1 VSLLEIDNLSVRFRS
16 RTATTEAVRGLDLR
30 LGAGETL
37 GLVGESGSG
46 KSMAM
51 LAFLGLVDPPGEVA
65 AHGIRFNGINLLD
78 ARPAERRRI
87 IGKDIAMI
95 FQDPVMSLNPA
106 YRVGE
111 QIVESL
117 RVHARASRPAMR
129 ARAVELLASV
139 GIPEAG
145 TRFHAY
151 PHQLSGGMC
160 QRVMIAMAISCA
172 PKLLIADEPTTA
184 LDVTVQAQIMA
195 LLSRLREQHR
205 MAMILISHNL
215 AVVSQMAER
224 VAVMYAGEIVET
236 APARKLFARPR
247 HPYSAALLA
256 AIPERTPAGV
266 PLYSLPGA
274 ALRRTPEAGRHCL
287 LAERCPRAAE
297 PCRAHHPKL
306 AETVSGDQVRCF
318 FPLHAEQIP

>member
-1 VSLLEIDNLSVRFRS
+1 VSLLEIDNLSVRFKS
-16 RTATTEAVRGLDLR
+16 RAATIEAVRSFDLR
-30 LGAGETL
+30 LEAGETL

-46 KSMAM
+46 KSVAM
-51 LAFLGLVDPPGEVA
+51 LALLGLIDPPGDVV
-65 AHGIRFNGINLLD
+65 AHGIRFDGIDLLN

-95 FQDPVMSLNPA
+95 FQDPVMSLNPVH
-106 YRVGE
+106 RVGE

-117 RVHARASRPAMR
+117 SIHARASRAAMR

-145 TRFHAY
+145 ARFYAY

-172 PKLLIADEPTTA
+172 PRLLIADEPTTA
-184 LDVTVQAQIMA
+184 LDVTVQDEIME
-195 LLSRLREQHR
+195 LLSQLQARHH

-215 AVVSQMAER
+215 AVVSRMAGR
-224 VAVMYAGEIVET
+224 VAVMYAGEIVES
-236 APARKLFARPR
+236 APAREIFRQPR

-256 AIPERTPAGV
+256 AIPERTPVGQ
-266 PLYSLPGA
+266 PLYSLPGVA
-274 ALRRTPEAGRHCL
+274 PRRTPEAGGQCL
-287 LAERCPRAAE
+287 LAERCPKTTER
-297 PCRAHHPKL
+297 CRAEHPDL
-306 AETVSGDQVRCF
+306 TETFQGTQIRCF
-318 FPLHAEQIP
+318 APLHPEEAQ